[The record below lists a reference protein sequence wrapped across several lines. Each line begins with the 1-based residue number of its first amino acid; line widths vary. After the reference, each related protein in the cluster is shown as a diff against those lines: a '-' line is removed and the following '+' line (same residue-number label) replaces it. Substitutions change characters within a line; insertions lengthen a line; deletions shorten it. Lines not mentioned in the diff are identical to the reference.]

1 MFCINACSLNNRLDD
16 LEQLSKSTNINYDN
30 ITISKTRIMISL
42 EITKNIDIK
51 NYNMKYTSTESTAGG
66 TTIHS
71 KPSSIQTNNRS

>member
-1 MFCINACSLNNRLDD
+1 
-16 LEQLSKSTNINYDN
+16 
-30 ITISKTRIMISL
+30 MISL

-66 TTIHS
+66 ITIHS